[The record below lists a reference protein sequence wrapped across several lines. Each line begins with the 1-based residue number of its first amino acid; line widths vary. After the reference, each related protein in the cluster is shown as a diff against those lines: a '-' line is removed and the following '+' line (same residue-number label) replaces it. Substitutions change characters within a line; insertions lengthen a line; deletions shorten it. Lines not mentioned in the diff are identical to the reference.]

1 MILYTRTLYTI
12 HVRTA
17 EGSEERMIDWNGDG
31 RVDPTEVVLTNLILS
46 EQPAPALEAA
56 DAPGDQK
63 EASWL
68 ARLFQKRGKGIS

>member
-1 MILYTRTLYTI
+1 
-12 HVRTA
+12 
-17 EGSEERMIDWNGDG
+17 MIDWNGDG

-68 ARLFQKRGKGIS
+68 ARLFQKRGKRIS